1 MDHVTAQTCD
11 TSPDKPE
18 ATASNSSG
26 ICQGV
31 ADARS
36 KYTSSVWYLLAAGK
50 GSLPSQFS

>member
-1 MDHVTAQTCD
+1 MDHITAQTSD
-11 TSPDKPE
+11 TSLDKPE

-36 KYTSSVWYLLAAGK
+36 KYTSSVWHPQAAEK
-50 GSLPSQFS
+50 GSSPSSFS